1 MKHLLKVE
9 PVAITALVTAILG
22 LLVLVGV
29 IDESLSVAIFGVIA
43 AALIIVRQMV
53 TPVAEEEVTA

>member
-29 IDESLSVAIFGVIA
+29 IDEGLSVAIFGVIA